1 MRVLAAASLCAAL
14 LAGCATYEPPS
25 QPRALNIAPGVWRLT
40 TVSEWG
46 PGAQVGALRRAADL
60 TLAEGGDWFRVL
72 DRERGSDG
80 EGYGFGSGSSDV
92 GDTLSDPGAYALAT
106 LEIEIGH
113 GARPEGRNVYDARQ
127 VAASGRGAHIPAA
140 RPSSPATRA

>member
-1 MRVLAAASLCAAL
+1 MRAVAAAACLAL
-14 LAGCATYEPPS
+14 LGACASYQPIS
-25 QPRALNIAPGVWRLT
+25 QPRALNIAPGVWRLST
-40 TVSEWG
+40 RGAWA

-80 EGYGFGSGSSDV
+80 DDWGFGSGSTDV
-92 GDTLSDPGAYALAT
+92 GDNLSDPGAYALST

-113 GARPEGRNVYDARQ
+113 GSKPEGRDVYDARQ
-127 VAASGRGAHIPAA
+127 VAASTRGAAPYRSAPTAVPA
-140 RPSSPATRA
+140 